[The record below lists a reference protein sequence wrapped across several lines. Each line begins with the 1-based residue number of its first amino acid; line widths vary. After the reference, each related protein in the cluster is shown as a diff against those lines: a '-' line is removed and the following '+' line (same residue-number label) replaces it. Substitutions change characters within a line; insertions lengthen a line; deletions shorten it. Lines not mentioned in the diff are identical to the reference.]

1 MSRRLRLSLLAA
13 AAVFVVTLPFA
24 WRLAQR
30 HVEIAEAEQVGWAE
44 SNINAWFR
52 LQVEDI
58 EPPENTWIVD
68 VEGPWWDTAGDTW
81 VEPPLQ
87 TIAEAAVEF
96 DRVEYEFDLDGRW
109 FAVGERFREQQAIV
123 AVVPDE
129 RPGFGG
135 SLLARLVWPLLLAA
149 GAGALAWRLGGRTS
163 EAERVAHNV
172 NRDFIA
178 DAAHELRTP
187 LAIIQASAGHAL
199 AREREPEAYRESL
212 DEILTASERASS
224 SVGELLEFAR
234 LEAGQAELRRAP
246 LRLDLLV
253 EEVAAAVRVDG
264 VEVRAVD
271 GDAAVVDADFALLR
285 QAVENLTRNAAAR
298 STVVELGTRVTGTE
312 AVIEIADDG
321 PGFDP
326 EIIEHVF
333 QRFRRGDRSG
343 SVGLGMAIA
352 RTIVEAHGGSCL
364 AENREAGGALVSIR
378 LPLRGD

>member
-1 MSRRLRLSLLAA
+1 MTRRIQLTV
-13 AAVFVVTLPFA
+13 AAVLAVLVIALPFS

-30 HVEIAEAEQVGWAE
+30 HVDVARAEQTRWAE
-44 SNINAWFR
+44 DQIDTWLR
-52 LQVEDI
+52 LQLDDV
-58 EPPENTWIVD
+58 EPPSNTWIVD
-68 VEGPWWDTAGDTW
+68 PSGPWWDAPGDTW

-87 TIAEAAVEF
+87 TIAEAAVSSG
-96 DRVEYEFDLDGRW
+96 RVDYEFDLDGRW
-109 FAVGERFREQQAIV
+109 FAVGERFRESQALV
-123 AVVPDE
+123 AVVADE
-129 RPGFGG
+129 RPSFLS
-135 SLLARLVWPLLLAA
+135 SLLARMLWPVLLAA
-149 GAGALAWRLGGRTS
+149 GAGALVWRLGGRTS
-163 EAERVAHNV
+163 AAERTAHAV

-199 AREREPEAYRESL
+199 ARERPPEDYRESL
-212 DEILTASERASS
+212 SEILTASERAGS

-264 VEVRAVD
+264 VEVVAVD
-271 GDAAVVDADFALLR
+271 GDAAVADADFTLLR

-298 STVVELGTRVTGTE
+298 SSRVELATHVSGTS
-312 AVIEIADDG
+312 AEITITDDG

-326 EIIEHVF
+326 EIIDHVF
-333 QRFRRGDRSG
+333 ERFRRGDRSG

-352 RTIVEAHGGSCL
+352 RTIVEAHDGTCR
-364 AENREAGGALVSIR
+364 AENRDEGGAVVSIV